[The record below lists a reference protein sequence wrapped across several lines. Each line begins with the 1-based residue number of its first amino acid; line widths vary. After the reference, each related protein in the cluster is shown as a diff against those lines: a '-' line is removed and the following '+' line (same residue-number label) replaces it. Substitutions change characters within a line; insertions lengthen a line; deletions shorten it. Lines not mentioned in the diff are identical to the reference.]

1 MDAADRSVTVVVV
14 DRRRRNRCAC
24 RRRCRCSRRRAGRR
38 RRRGTRCAWP
48 IGRLIMPSSL
58 PPMPPWATV
67 LSSPSTRPSVTSKLG
82 LVGDDADRAGFA
94 RRAVER
100 ALRPGEALDAGDVVD
115 VDVERSADR
124 RDRLLV
130 EIDADRRQRARSG
143 CRRRR
148 SRRRA
153 CRRSCTPG
161 CGGLEADRRQLLG
174 VVLEVRDVQ
183 LVEPPGAERLD
194 ADRHVLEIL
203 LALGRGDD
211 DLGLV
216 GRPARPARCWTAGG
230 GAVTSVA
237 LVPGAGDWPV
247 VCGCAFCAKAG
258 RRQRGR
264 SEQAQAS
271 ARGTCGR
278 SSNAPIRL
286 M

>member
-1 MDAADRSVTVVVV
+1 MRLADRQVDHAFELAAHAAVSDRVELAIDAAGGD
-14 DRRRRNRCAC
+14 A
-24 RRRCRCSRRRAGRR
+24 
-38 RRRGTRCAWP
+38 
-48 IGRLIMPSSL
+48 
-58 PPMPPWATV
+58 
-67 LSSPSTRPSVTSKLG
+67 KLG

-100 ALRPGEALDAGDVVD
+100 ALRAGEALDAGDVVD

-130 EIDADRRQRARSG
+130 EIGADRRQRAG
-143 CRRRR
+143 VVAVAAA

-174 VVLEVRDVQ
+174 IILEVRDVQ
-183 LVEPPGAERLD
+183 LVEPPRADRLD

-216 GRPARPARCWTAGG
+216 GDAARPAPAAPAAAARSRRSRWCPARAT
-230 GAVTSVA
+230 
-237 LVPGAGDWPV
+237 
-247 VCGCAFCAKAG
+247 G
-258 RRQRGR
+258 RSSAAACVLRQCRRRKRGR
-264 SEQAQAS
+264 SEKPKRQRAERAS
-271 ARGTCGR
+271 SFECPHSA
-278 SSNAPIRL
+278 